1 LCTIHACLISKVPH
15 PPDLAD
21 TLDYGLTLLTS
32 SLSTP
37 QAPQLV
43 YLVFGANTYH
53 QEAVFSIASAIAGMR
68 ETPGQALDIQVFTD
82 NPAPYAQLPVRIRSL
97 DKETRTQWSAPHGY
111 HFRTKHVALRSVLAE
126 SECALL
132 IDTDTFFHCSPLKLF
147 DRVKP
152 GTLLCNAFGPRYGVF
167 KQVPLYVVLAER
179 LSARGL
185 ADDAM
190 PLLNSGVIGLMREDA
205 SVLDHSIALMDEFY
219 PEVAT
224 SYTLEEFCL
233 SVAAYRSKTVNECTD
248 LIHHYWSRK
257 QLFRAKTRAWL
268 SKHEDDLLSTAA
280 LDDTRRVTTHLPRP
294 ATWKRLMYK
303 AVTAGVS
310 STQRQFLREILYGCT
325 WHSNEFDRACSPVW
339 WEKARENAEQRLK
352 HRLESAQLS
361 SWLNHWGVRQI
372 LGKRRDEIYRHLLA
386 QESAKG

>member
-1 LCTIHACLISKVPH
+1 MR
-15 PPDLAD
+15 DLAD

-32 SLSTP
+32 SIATA
-37 QAPQLV
+37 QTPQLV
-43 YLVFGANTYH
+43 YLVFGADTYH

-82 NPAPYAQLPVRIRSL
+82 NPTPYAQLPVRIRPLS
-97 DKETRTQWSAPHGY
+97 KETRAQWSAPHGY
-111 HFRTKHVALRSVLAE
+111 HFRTKHVALRSVLEE

-152 GTLLCNAFGPRYGVF
+152 GTVLCNAFGPRYGVY
-167 KQVPLYVVLAER
+167 KEVPLYAVLSDR
-179 LSARGL
+179 LGQRGL
-185 ADDAM
+185 TDDQM

-205 SVLDHSIALMDEFY
+205 SVLDDSIALMDEFY
-219 PEVAT
+219 PEVTT

-233 SVAAYRSKTVNECTD
+233 SVAAYRTKEVNECTD

-257 QLFRAKTRAWL
+257 QLFRAKTRAWVVKHAAAPL
-268 SKHEDDLLSTAA
+268 SPAA
-280 LDDTRRVTTHLPRP
+280 LDDTRRVTTQLPRP

-303 AVTAGVS
+303 AVTVGVS
-310 STQRQFLREILYGCT
+310 ATRRQFLREILYGCT
-325 WHSNEFDRACSPVW
+325 WHTNEFDRACSPVW

-352 HRLESAQLS
+352 HRLGPVELGN
-361 SWLNHWGVRQI
+361 WLNHWGVRQI
-372 LGKRRDEIYRHLLA
+372 LGSQRGEILKHLIAHDTA
-386 QESAKG
+386 QG